1 MTLLD
6 AYALIAFMVGGPAA
20 PQVRA
25 ILREGDAAV
34 ATTNL
39 AETLDV
45 CARLYQLSTTRAMEI
60 VEPLLDGPLAAVALG
75 LPTARRAAEIRSV
88 HYHRSTRPLS
98 LADAVLIA
106 SAGPDDRI
114 ATADPHVLAVAEA
127 EGFECVPLPEQ
138 GRALDKIDPARLQ

>member
-6 AYALIAFMVGGPAA
+6 AYALVAFMVGGPAT

-34 ATTNL
+34 ATANL

-45 CARLYQLSTTRAMEI
+45 SQRLYGLPIARAMEI
-60 VEPLLDGPLAAVALG
+60 LEPLLEGPLTLVALD
-75 LPTARRAAEIRSV
+75 LEVARRAAEIRAG

-106 SAGPDDRI
+106 SAKPGDRI
-114 ATADPHVLAVAEA
+114 ATADPHVLAVARE
-127 EGFECVPLPEQ
+127 EKIEPLELPKQ
-138 GRALDKIDPARLQ
+138 G